1 MIFGEKGQKKLKRAT
16 VAIAGVGGLGSS
28 VSLYLIA
35 GGVGR
40 LILIDHQTVK
50 LSNLNPQT
58 EEVK

>member
-28 VSLYLIA
+28 VSLYLVA

-40 LILIDHQTVK
+40 LILIDHQTVE
-50 LSNLNPQT
+50 LSNLN
-58 EEVK
+58 